1 MITGNVLPALIA
13 YVHSTSL
20 ITGYNTFNMNITQ
33 WAYIQGSGESWGVM
47 PRVSQVVFSA
57 WGHSGV
63 KPRSHT
69 NTQQRREQRDACFL
83 AGNTVNILSLCQLNM
98 RILRFI
104 VHSVLAVL
112 FKGVISNQITFS
124 RYVSIRDNKTCQH
137 SYKQMSLTDKNT
149 IIHEKYILVFTW
161 AELWWSVRCKYVC
174 IWTAAIVQV
183 CLMAQIS
190 SLGFPFCA
198 GIRWKHRPGLSP
210 RLLVHPL
217 AQQLSSILAE
227 WNRFQ
232 TKCLT
237 CFLCWW
243 AAENAVLL
251 STGHSPGSIM
261 WQEN

>member
-33 WAYIQGSGESWGVM
+33 WAYSQGSGESWGVM
-47 PRVSQVVFSA
+47 PRVSQVAFSA

-69 NTQQRREQRDACFL
+69 NTQQRREQRDVCFL

-149 IIHEKYILVFTW
+149 IIHEKYIQYLCLLEQNFDEVFAANTCVFGQLPLFRYVSW
-161 AELWWSVRCKYVC
+161 HKSPLWV
-174 IWTAAIVQV
+174 
-183 CLMAQIS
+183 
-190 SLGFPFCA
+190 
-198 GIRWKHRPGLSP
+198 
-210 RLLVHPL
+210 
-217 AQQLSSILAE
+217 
-227 WNRFQ
+227 
-232 TKCLT
+232 
-237 CFLCWW
+237 FLF
-243 AAENAVLL
+243 ALEF
-251 STGHSPGSIM
+251 SGSID
-261 WQEN
+261 QACLLAC